1 MNVNTAV
8 AILQNTRNR
17 SRARR
22 SLARHGKS
30 FHWAARAFSAPMAE
44 EVATLY
50 AFCRTV
56 DDTGDTLSIQ
66 TARRKLATI
75 RSDLETGSSNV
86 AEVQNFLELALRRGI
101 DLRLPR
107 LLVDAVASDLT
118 SVRINSW
125 HELIRYAYGVASTVG
140 LMMCPIMNV
149 RNPAAHPFAVDLGIA
164 MQLTNIARDVVEDA
178 RRDRIYLPRQV
189 LGESYE
195 ADAILDGSAAVR
207 NSVARARQRL
217 LHRAEAYYRSADAG
231 MRFIPLRQRLAVMTA
246 ARLYEAIGARVLA
259 ASAPWG
265 ERAYVD
271 KRSKM
276 LQTLRA
282 VGSLLG
288 NPKYWPAGRFPQ
300 HDPKLHRALAG
311 LPGTHGGL

>member
-8 AILQNTRNR
+8 AILQNTQTQ

-56 DDTGDTLSIQ
+56 DDTGDTLSPQ

-75 RSDLETGSSNV
+75 RSDLKTASSDI
-86 AEVQNFLELALRRGI
+86 AEVQTFIELAFRRGI

-118 SVRINSW
+118 SVRMGSW
-125 HELIRYAYGVASTVG
+125 NELIRYAYGVASTVG

-189 LGESYE
+189 LGEPYE
-195 ADAILDGSAAVR
+195 PDAILDGNAAVR
-207 NSVARARQRL
+207 KSIARARQRL
-217 LHRAEAYYRSADAG
+217 LHRAVTYYRSADAG

-246 ARLYEAIGARVLA
+246 ARLYEAIGARVLD
-259 ASAPWG
+259 SSTPWYS
-265 ERAYVD
+265 RAFVD
-271 KRSKM
+271 KRGKM

-282 VGSLLG
+282 VAVLLG
-288 NPKYWPAGRFPQ
+288 NPKYWPAGRYPR
-300 HDPKLHRALAG
+300 HDPTLHRALAG